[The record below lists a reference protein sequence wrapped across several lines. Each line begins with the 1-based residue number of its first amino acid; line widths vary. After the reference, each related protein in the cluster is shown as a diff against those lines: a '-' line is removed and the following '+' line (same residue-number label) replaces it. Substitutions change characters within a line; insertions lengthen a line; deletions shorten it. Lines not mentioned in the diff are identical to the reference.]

1 VILIDSSIFIG
12 WTRRG
17 INPLDALQRHLHAND
32 LVSCGIVRGEV
43 LRGAIKPEAKAELT
57 ALFDVI
63 PEIHTTSKI
72 WHEAAELAWQLDRR
86 GLVLPLTDLV
96 IAACALSRDAIVIT
110 TDAHFGKI
118 PKLKIR
124 REL

>member
-17 INPLDALQRHLHAND
+17 INPLDALHRQLHAND
-32 LVSCGIVRGEV
+32 LVSCGIVRCEV
-43 LRGAIKPEAKAELT
+43 LRGAIKPKALAELT

-63 PEIHTTSKI
+63 PEIVTTAKI
-72 WHEAAELAWQLDRR
+72 WQQTAELAWQIDRK
-86 GLVLPLTDLV
+86 GFVLPLPDLI
-96 IAACALSRDAIVIT
+96 IAACALSADATLIT
-110 TDAHFGKI
+110 ADAHFAKI